1 MRKKSHILPVC
12 IALIVLLIGAIP
24 VSFAINSL
32 QTTQAA
38 VVDTHKHDAILETV
52 FDVRSK
58 VEKHIIYL
66 AASTLDLKAK
76 ARQDL
81 LLTAEHHLNNFEVAI
96 TKLLKSNAHQ
106 LLPAER
112 EGLRLG
118 LSKILN
124 NWKDISQQSKV
135 DLKDIEKTAH
145 FLSMIKNFE
154 TLNDVLFG
162 LQDRVTSKQE
172 QRLKQIFSNI
182 ELAFLIIVGL
192 MICGA
197 ALASIGI
204 GGSNFLLRKSRAQA
218 AQLQENNVQ
227 LKRREEALHLQAD
240 RFHSAIEHMAQGLC
254 MINKDHCL
262 ITWNR
267 KFAEMYAIPDELL
280 REGAPYRAI
289 LEHRIEVASA
299 PENQPDFIDRELGK
313 KTRSN
318 DDNEIHELPDGRH
331 ISISYETT
339 PEGGILSTHKDITQR
354 RLSDQEIIH
363 LAHHDGLTDL
373 LNRRSFVSYLGDEL
387 AKSQASGELT
397 LMTIDLDG
405 FKLANDKFGHAA
417 GDAVLQE
424 VAARLRACTRR
435 DDLVARVGG
444 DEFAIVLKDAAD
456 QNDSASF
463 AARLVDELS
472 KPYDFEGQPIEIGAS
487 VGVAMSPGDANEVGA
502 LLKTADI
509 ALYEAKNDQGNQYRM
524 FSKEMRDKIVDRRQL
539 EDSFVHALEH
549 DQLELYYQP
558 LICARS
564 NLVTGME
571 ALLRWQHP
579 QRGMI
584 SPTLFVPIAED
595 LGLMGKIG
603 TWVLEQA
610 CHDAMQW
617 PSPVRVAVNV
627 SAAQFHTRNLELD
640 VEFALDKSGLS
651 GERLELEIT
660 ESVLLDDDDKVLR
673 AIDCVQDLGVSV
685 AIDDF
690 GTGFSSLSY
699 LHKYPLD
706 KIKIDRSF
714 VAKLPK
720 SNHSLSIVRTVV
732 SLARSIGMAT
742 TAEGIETREQHAV
755 LREEGCEQLQG
766 YLFSKPVPAEKAAEL
781 IRSLNSSLTQA
792 A

>member
-1 MRKKSHILPVC
+1 M
-12 IALIVLLIGAIP
+12 
-24 VSFAINSL
+24 
-32 QTTQAA
+32 
-38 VVDTHKHDAILETV
+38 
-52 FDVRSK
+52 
-58 VEKHIIYL
+58 
-66 AASTLDLKAK
+66 
-76 ARQDL
+76 
-81 LLTAEHHLNNFEVAI
+81 
-96 TKLLKSNAHQ
+96 
-106 LLPAER
+106 
-112 EGLRLG
+112 
-118 LSKILN
+118 
-124 NWKDISQQSKV
+124 
-135 DLKDIEKTAH
+135 
-145 FLSMIKNFE
+145 
-154 TLNDVLFG
+154 
-162 LQDRVTSKQE
+162 
-172 QRLKQIFSNI
+172 
-182 ELAFLIIVGL
+182 
-192 MICGA
+192 
-197 ALASIGI
+197 
-204 GGSNFLLRKSRAQA
+204 
-218 AQLQENNVQ
+218 
-227 LKRREEALHLQAD
+227 
-240 RFHSAIEHMAQGLC
+240 
-254 MINKDHCL
+254 
-262 ITWNR
+262 
-267 KFAEMYAIPDELL
+267 
-280 REGAPYRAI
+280 
-289 LEHRIEVASA
+289 ASA
-299 PENQPDFIDRELGK
+299 PGNQPDFIDRELGK

-318 DDNEIHELPDGRH
+318 DDNDIHELPDGRH

-387 AKSQASGELT
+387 ERKRSVGELT

-444 DEFAIVLKDAAD
+444 DEFAIVLKDATD
-456 QNDSASF
+456 QKDSASF

-487 VGVAMSPGDANEVGA
+487 VGVATSPHDADEVGA

-539 EDSFVHALEH
+539 EDSFVHALEQ
-549 DQLELYYQP
+549 DQLEVYYQP

-640 VEFALDKSGLS
+640 IELALDKSGLS

-699 LHKYPLD
+699 LHKYPID

-766 YLFSKPVPAEKAAEL
+766 YLFSKPVPAKKAAEL
-781 IRSLNSSLTQA
+781 IRSLNLQLTTA